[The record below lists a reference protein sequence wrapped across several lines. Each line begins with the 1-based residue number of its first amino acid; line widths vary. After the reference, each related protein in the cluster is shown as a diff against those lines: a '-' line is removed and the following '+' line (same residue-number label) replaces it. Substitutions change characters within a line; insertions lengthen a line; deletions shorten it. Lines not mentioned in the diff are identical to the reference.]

1 MRRLDVRKAGRINP
15 LWNMYKTISR
25 FKVIKNFIF
34 IEIGRYAPS
43 TRIKHTLYRK
53 MLGMKLGSNVSL
65 AFRAMPDL
73 MYPERIH
80 IGKNSII
87 GYNTVILTHE
97 YLVDEYR
104 IGDVRIGHDT
114 MVGAN
119 VTILPG
125 VVIGNHAVV
134 GAGSVVSKDVPDHS
148 ICYGNPLVIR
158 SRNDE

>member
-1 MRRLDVRKAGRINP
+1 MRRLEVRKAGHVNP
-15 LWNMYKTISR
+15 LWNMYQTISR
-25 FKVIKNFIF
+25 LKVVKNFIF
-34 IEIGRYAPS
+34 IELGRYAPS
-43 TRIKHTLYRK
+43 TKIKHRLYTK
-53 MLGMKLGSNVSL
+53 ALGMKLEDNVSL

-104 IGDVRIGHDT
+104 VGDVKIGCHT

-125 VVIGNHAVV
+125 VEIGDYAVV
-134 GAGSVVSKDVPDHS
+134 GAGSVVSKDVPEHS
-148 ICYGNPLVIR
+148 VCYGNPLVIR
-158 SRNDE
+158 SRNNE

>member
-1 MRRLDVRKAGRINP
+1 MRRLEIRKAGKVNP
-15 LWNMYKTISR
+15 LWNMYRTISR
-25 FKVIKNFIF
+25 CKVFKDFIF
-34 IEIGRYAPS
+34 IEHGRYAPS
-43 TRIKHTLYRK
+43 TRGKHVLY
-53 MLGMKLGSNVSL
+53 MNELCMKHGDNVSL
-65 AFRAMPDL
+65 ACHDMPAL
-73 MYPERIH
+73 MYTERIH
-80 IGKNSII
+80 IRKNSII

-148 ICYGNPLVIR
+148 TCYGNPLVIR

>member
-1 MRRLDVRKAGRINP
+1 MRRLEIRKTDGVNP
-15 LWNMYKTISR
+15 LWNMYQTISR

-34 IEIGRYAPS
+34 IELGRYAPS
-43 TRIKHTLYRK
+43 TKIKHRLYRK
-53 MLGMKLGSNVSL
+53 MLGMKLEDNVSL

-104 IGDVRIGHDT
+104 VGDVRIGHDT

-125 VVIGNHAVV
+125 VVIGNHAIV

-158 SRNDE
+158 SRNNE

>member
-1 MRRLDVRKAGRINP
+1 MRRLEIRKAGKVNP
-15 LWNMYKTISR
+15 LWNMYRTISR

-34 IEIGRYAPS
+34 IELGRYAPY
-43 TRIKHTLYRK
+43 TKIKHVLYRK
-53 MLGMKLGSNVSL
+53 ALGMKLGDNVSL

-87 GYNTVILTHE
+87 GYNTVIL
-97 YLVDEYR
+97 

-148 ICYGNPLVIR
+148 TCYGNPLIIR